1 MNRNDVFWRKIIYI
15 SAIAALLIPLHML
28 GSPEGQILGG
38 GYLAHL
44 REKYGLAQV
53 GLGEIDPASEAM
65 RLSCLGLRGVAV
77 NVLWQKMGYF
87 KKTEQF
93 DKMAA
98 TVDQILKLQPNFIKV
113 WEYHAHNLS
122 YNTSVEYDDFRF
134 RYHWVK
140 RGVEFL
146 MGGIR
151 YNRDN
156 PRLLWYLGWFVQNKI
171 GRSDEYR
178 QFRPLFRED
187 EDFHQV
193 LNKQIPMDL
202 THGPDNRPDNWLV
215 GYRWMIKAQDAVDNK
230 GQSLGGKSPLTFHSS
245 PSMSL
250 MYYAMAIEEDGH
262 LGEVGRRA
270 WAKAGDS
277 WKKYGNRPIPTSYGF
292 SIRLNDL
299 EETQRQIDELVGRLH
314 KLAPGARQKLRQER
328 LENDLTDRERAA
340 LEIPEEDRTAK
351 QSGLAL
357 EAEQKLEVTDAEVAD
372 AAPAATRDEARRL
385 AGRINQKRW
394 HAIVIKRYR
403 EIVNFDYWRTRCE
416 AEQTDYALRA
426 REHVFNADAAFEQL
440 NLEQAREQYEL
451 AWENWARIFEKYPLL
466 LEDVSAEDV
475 VDMVERY
482 QQCLIQMGETMPDP
496 FVLQPLLDLH
506 QRLRT
511 PPTDDATEE
520 EGEQEEEADKPDE
533 APADEPAGGEPD
545 SEDASSGETVAETAA
560 SDANRIPG
568 KFV

>member
-1 MNRNDVFWRKIIYI
+1 MSQNVVFWRKIVYI
-15 SAIAALLIPLHML
+15 CFIAALLIPLYLL
-28 GSPEGQILGG
+28 GAPEGQITGG
-38 GYLAHL
+38 GYLAAL
-44 REKYGLAQV
+44 RVKYGLAQV
-53 GLGEIDPASEAM
+53 SLGEIDPASEAM

-77 NVLWQKMGYF
+77 NILWQKMGYY

-93 DKMAA
+93 DKMAT

-140 RGVEFL
+140 RGMEFL

-178 QFRPLFRED
+178 QFRPMFRED
-187 EDFHQV
+187 EDFHQI
-193 LNKQIPMDL
+193 LNKYIPIDK
-202 THGPDNRPDNWLV
+202 TNGPDNLPDNWLV
-215 GYRWMIKAQDAVDNK
+215 GYQWMVKAQDAVDNK

-250 MYYAMAIEEDGH
+250 MYYAMAIEEEGH

-270 WAKAGDS
+270 WAEAGKS
-277 WKKYGNRPIPTSYGF
+277 WKKYGNRLIPTSYGF

-299 EETQRQIDELVGRLH
+299 EENDRQIAELVRKLDE
-314 KLAPGARQKLRQER
+314 LAPGVREQLRQEK
-328 LENDLTDRERAA
+328 LENDLTDPQRAA
-340 LEIPEEDRTAK
+340 LKKPAEKRTAK
-351 QSGLAL
+351 QNTLAL
-357 EAEQKLEVTDAEVAD
+357 EAEQLLQVADAEVAD
-372 AAPAATRDEARRL
+372 AAPAAVRDEARRL
-385 AGRINQKRW
+385 AGQIGQKQW
-394 HAIVIKRYR
+394 HSVVIKRYR
-403 EIVNFDYWRTRCE
+403 NIVNFDYWRTRCE

-426 REHVFNADAAFEQL
+426 REHVFNADVAYEDL
-440 NLEQAREQYEL
+440 DLEKAKEQYEM
-451 AWENWARIFEKYPLL
+451 AWENWAMIFEKYPLL

-475 VDMVERY
+475 VDTVERY
-482 QQCLIQMGETMPDP
+482 QNCLAQMGKPMPDP

-506 QRLRT
+506 QRLQPRA
-511 PPTDDATEE
+511 PSDDGAEE
-520 EGEQEEEADKPDE
+520 ESDDQKEGAEPTEGSDGAGREQPASDE
-533 APADEPAGGEPD
+533 TD
-545 SEDASSGETVAETAA
+545 SNDAS
-560 SDANRIPG
+560 
-568 KFV
+568 